1 MKRVLLI
8 EDNAASRKLIGG
20 HLRRVGH
27 EVSEVGTAEEG
38 LALALAERFDLVVM
52 DLQLPGTDGLTAVR
66 VLRATPGTRAL
77 KVLAVTAHAMRGDEE
92 RILAAGFDAYASKPI
107 DYKQFLAKVTELL
120 SAPLRAIDV

>member
-1 MKRVLLI
+1 MKRILLI
-8 EDNAASRKLIGG
+8 EDNAASRKLIGD

-27 EVSEVGTAEEG
+27 EVREVSTAEDG
-38 LALALAERFDLVVM
+38 VALAIADRFDLVVM
-52 DLQLPGTDGLTAVR
+52 DLQLPGTDGLTATR

-77 KVLAVTAHAMRGDEE
+77 KILAVTAHAMHGDEE

-120 SAPLRAIDV
+120 STPREASEV